1 MGAERHKGYECMTRV
16 LRAAWLLISLF
27 LMTTRLMAQDPI
39 SDLLNRTNQLRAGF
53 GLGAYT
59 LNGALSS
66 AAQNQAT
73 WMATTG
79 AVSHVQPDGS
89 RPRDRAAAAG
99 YNSPWVNENIY
110 VGGMATTD
118 TAWTFWINSAIHYAA
133 LTSPNYSD
141 VGIAW
146 ATGENNKAF
155 VMVFGAPAEQ
165 VAMPA
170 LPPANSAPPPS
181 NSDGG
186 GQTGNAS
193 VAASD
198 PNSNAGVSRP
208 RVRQRVIVG
217 LDAVGNMMHEVQE
230 GDTLGDIAM
239 LYGYSWDVIP
249 TMMAI
254 NRMTEE
260 EIRGIKVGSVL
271 LVPPHEGTYT
281 PTPEPPTPTML
292 PTVTPYSL
300 NAFLTPSATM
310 SPQAVAMAADA
321 GTLLP
326 SPTSGTP
333 PATVSSLVVQAS
345 ATETPAPTPMPGT
358 SVSTANDYRGPL
370 LMVVVGIQMIFLGGA
385 TFEAFRRRRQ
395 RHSL

>member
-1 MGAERHKGYECMTRV
+1 MTRV
-16 LRAAWLLISLF
+16 LRAAWLLILLF
-27 LMTTRLMAQDPI
+27 LISTRLIAQDPV
-39 SDLLNRTNQLRAGF
+39 SDLLSRTNQLRAGF
-53 GLGAYT
+53 GLAAYT

-73 WMATTG
+73 WMANTG

-99 YNSPWVNENIY
+99 YYSPWINENIY
-110 VGGMATTD
+110 VGGMASTD

-165 VAMPA
+165 VSMPS
-170 LPPANSAPPPS
+170 LPPANSAPPA
-181 NSDGG
+181 SDGG
-186 GQTGNAS
+186 GQTGNAA

-198 PNSNAGVSRP
+198 PNSNAGASRP
-208 RVRQRVIVG
+208 ALRQRVIVG
-217 LDAVGNMMHEVQE
+217 MDAVGNMMHEVQE

-254 NRMTEE
+254 NRLSED

-271 LVPPHEGTYT
+271 LIPPHEGTYT

-300 NAFLTPSATM
+300 SAFQTPLPTL
-310 SPQAVAMAADA
+310 SPQAVAIAGEA

-326 SPTSGTP
+326 LETP
-333 PATVSSLVVQAS
+333 SATIPAMTVKSL
-345 ATETPAPTPMPGT
+345 ATETPAPTPTPNAPAAG
-358 SVSTANDYRGPL
+358 SSDYRGPL
-370 LMVVVGIQMIFLGGA
+370 LMVVVGAQMIFLGGA

-395 RHSL
+395 RRNML